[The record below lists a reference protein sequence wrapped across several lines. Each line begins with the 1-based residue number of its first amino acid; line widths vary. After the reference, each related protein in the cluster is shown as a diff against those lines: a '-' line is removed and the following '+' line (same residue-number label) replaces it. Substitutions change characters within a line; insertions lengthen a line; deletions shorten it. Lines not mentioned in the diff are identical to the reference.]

1 MPVVNPETG
10 EPVSD
15 DPEQDDENLAGG
27 EGRGEHVAAT
37 DTGKHSSVTS
47 GPNNQ
52 REAEPGA
59 TQGDD
64 GNALSGPNASGSGG

>member
-27 EGRGEHVAAT
+27 KGRGETVAAT
-37 DTGKHSSVTS
+37 DTGVHSPIST
-47 GPNNQ
+47 GPDNPV
-52 REAEPGA
+52 EAQPGA
-59 TQGDD
+59 TQSD
-64 GNALSGPNASGSGG
+64 GGNSPGGSNAAGGA